1 MADAAAQQS
10 VEIEADADY
19 DHTGPPKYDIIATPV
34 DYTLEAIHKK
44 LGTLDIILPEFQRKY
59 VWDRHM
65 ASRFIE
71 SFLIGLPVPP
81 VFLLEL
87 RDHRMLVIDGLQRLR
102 TIHGFFNERF
112 GGEMDGQGAKE
123 FRLDGVN
130 EGGRLHGRTFS
141 GMDLGDRRALENAV
155 LRAIIIRQM
164 HPDDNPVVAH
174 DLFERLNTGG
184 MNLKDQEVRHCIYS
198 GKLNDLINE
207 LNGIAEWRS
216 LLKSPRQDKRMR
228 DAELVLRYIALLHGG
243 DGYKKP
249 MKAFLSS
256 YMHQNRDPPDAFI
269 REERSR
275 FVRAC
280 GILVDRLGALPLN
293 GGNRVNPSVFDAV
306 FVSVASCPDK
316 CDDPGLAERVD
327 GLLSDESF
335 SECTS
340 NAATSTSAVRRRLS
354 LARDRLC
361 R

>member
-1 MADAAAQQS
+1 MADVAPQES

-19 DHTGPPKYDIIATPV
+19 DHAGPPKYDIIASPV
-34 DYTLEAIHKK
+34 DYTLEALHKK
-44 LGTLDIILPEFQRKY
+44 LGTLDIILPKFQRKY
-59 VWDRHM
+59 VWDRHR
-65 ASRFIE
+65 ASRLIE

-87 RDHRMLVIDGLQRLR
+87 KDRRMLVIDGLQRLR

-112 GGEMDGQGAKE
+112 GGELDGQGAKE
-123 FRLDGVN
+123 FRLVSVN
-130 EGGRLHGRTFS
+130 KSGRLHGRTFS
-141 GMDLGDRRALENAV
+141 GMDLDDRRALENSV

-164 HPDDNPVVAH
+164 HPDDNPVVVH

-184 MNLKDQEVRHCIYS
+184 MNLRDQEVRHCIYS

-207 LNGIAEWRS
+207 LNGISEWRS

-228 DAELVLRYIALLHGG
+228 DAELILRYVALLHNG
-243 DGYKKP
+243 DDYKKP

-256 YMHQNRDPPDAFI
+256 YMHKNRDPPDAFI

-280 GILVDRLGALPLN
+280 GILGDRLGSLPLN

-306 FVSVASCPDK
+306 FVSVANSPDD
-316 CDDPGLAERVD
+316 CDDPGLAKRVR
-327 GLLSDESF
+327 GLLSDKSF
-335 SECTS
+335 AECTS
-340 NAATSTSAVRRRLS
+340 SAATSALAVRRRLS
-354 LARDRLC
+354 LAKDRLC